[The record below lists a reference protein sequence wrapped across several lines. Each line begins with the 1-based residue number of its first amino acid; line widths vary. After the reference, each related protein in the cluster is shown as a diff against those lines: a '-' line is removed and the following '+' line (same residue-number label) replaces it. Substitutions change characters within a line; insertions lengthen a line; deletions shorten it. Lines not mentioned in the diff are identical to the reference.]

1 MTPSKQTT
9 GIEDTQIALLDA
21 PVPMTS
27 EQKFFFDLRGWIL
40 LPAVL
45 SETEIEEMKA
55 EVYAGARQSYEGVL
69 QELLDHPAIVGVLN
83 EILSEDPFVKDDC
96 YSFRCEGSFTTAR
109 PPGWSKSERGDGG
122 LPHVVRPP
130 QQANAMRYQVAGG
143 KIFAGLTRVVW
154 ELEEVKAGSGGTSFL
169 SGSHKAHFNYGGPDP
184 YRPNIS
190 DSPWEMSMRAVMED
204 YSCPPGSVVIF
215 TESLVHAA
223 NDWTNPDNPRCAVF
237 NCYNSIWAQWHRLN
251 LSHETIEAM
260 PPKRRTLFRGT
271 WAIGGGP
278 EGNREYSLDNRTV

>member
-1 MTPSKQTT
+1 MTQEVRNANEPIPLTPEEKLMTP
-9 GIEDTQIALLDA
+9 
-21 PVPMTS
+21 

-40 LPAVL
+40 LPSVL
-45 SETEIEEMKA
+45 SESEIEEMKA
-55 EVYAGARQSYEGVL
+55 EVYAGARQSYHGTL
-69 QELLDHPAIVGVLN
+69 QNLLDHPEIVGILN
-83 EILSEDPFVKDDC
+83 EILADERFIFEDC
-96 YSFRCEGSFTTAR
+96 YGFRCENSFTAVR
-109 PPGWSKSERGDGG
+109 EPGWSRLSRGDNG

-154 ELEEVKAGSGGTSFL
+154 ELEEVKAGQGGTSFL

-184 YRPNIS
+184 YRPNIRE
-190 DSPWEMSMRAVMED
+190 SPWEDSMREIMED
-204 YSCPPGSVVIF
+204 YSCPPGSAVIF

-223 NDWTNPDNPRCAVF
+223 NDWKNPDNPRCVVF

-251 LSHETIEAM
+251 LSHEIIETM
-260 PPKRRTLFRGT
+260 PPKRQSLFRGT

-278 EGNREYSLDNRTV
+278 GGNREYSLENNTA

>member
-1 MTPSKQTT
+1 MTP
-9 GIEDTQIALLDA
+9 
-21 PVPMTS
+21 

-40 LPAVL
+40 LPSVL
-45 SETEIEEMKA
+45 SEPEIEEMKA
-55 EVYAGARQSYEGVL
+55 EVYAGARQSYQGAL
-69 QELLDHPAIVGVLN
+69 QTLLDHPAIVGILN
-83 EILSEDPFVKDDC
+83 EILSEDPFVVDDC
-96 YSFRCEGSFTTAR
+96 YGFRCEGSFTTVR
-109 PPGWSKSERGDGG
+109 PPGWGVSERGDNG

-154 ELEEVKAGSGGTSFL
+154 ELEEVKSGQGATSFL

-184 YRPNIS
+184 YRPNIGE
-190 DSPWEMSMRAVMED
+190 SPWEANMREVMDD

-223 NDWTNPDNPRCAVF
+223 NDWTNPSNSRCAVF

-251 LSHETIEAM
+251 LSHEVIETM
-260 PPKRRTLFRGT
+260 PPKRQSLFRGT

-278 EGNREYSLDNRTV
+278 GGNREYSLDNNTT